1 MDCIFCKIV
10 RGDIPAQRI
19 YEDESSIA
27 FADINPQAPVHLL
40 LIPRRHI
47 DSLAHAAAEDR
58 EMLGHLLASAAKIA
72 AQQNLTKGYRVV
84 MNTGA
89 EGGQTVG
96 HLHLHILGGRAM
108 KWPPG

>member
-27 FADINPQAPVHLL
+27 FADINPQAPVHVL

-58 EMLGHLLASAAKIA
+58 ELLGHLLASAAKIA

-89 EGGQTVG
+89 EGGQTVD